1 MTPVS
6 STEEPRML
14 VSAEQFQ
21 FTRLFPLLEEFM
33 QLISYRREAS
43 FNFHTS
49 SSHFLLPCVSE
60 TSAESSVGTS

>member
-6 STEEPRML
+6 SPEEPRML
-14 VSAEQFQ
+14 VFAEQFQ

-43 FNFHTS
+43 FNFHRS
-49 SSHFLLPCVSE
+49 SSHFLPCVSE

>member
-1 MTPVS
+1 MTPLS
-6 STEEPRML
+6 SPEEPRMFPQT
-14 VSAEQFQ
+14 VSIYETFSS
-21 FTRLFPLLEEFM
+21 LEEFM
-33 QLISYRREAS
+33 PPISYRREAS